1 MRYQLIPH
9 PGDDSLHA
17 LFPQLTF
24 LQQKG
29 SNMAP
34 YFGLTGGWLTFW
46 VTVACATDMTLFGY
60 DQGVFGGVIVT
71 QDFLDTLNLN
81 GKTALVGTVTALY
94 DIGCFL
100 GAIAAVVLGDL
111 LGRKKTIL
119 LGTTIMTVGA
129 IMQIAA
135 FNVPVMIAGRI
146 IAGIGNGLNTS
157 TAPVW
162 QSETSKASWRGKLVV
177 IEMVLNIAGFSL
189 SNWMTYGF
197 SFVGGPISWRFPLAF
212 QLIFIVILF
221 ATVPWLPESPRWL
234 MAKGDVAQARQ
245 ILADIEGRDVN
256 DELVTQDVK
265 DIQFAVTYEREHGV
279 SWGDLL
285 RGRTGDQAGT
295 STIRRLVLGM
305 GTQIMQQLS
314 GINVTSYYL
323 PTVLI
328 SSVGLSNSLARLLA
342 ACNSVSY
349 LFFSLIG
356 IPNVERWGRRNLMM
370 YAAAGQAFCYVFIT
384 VLIRYAEMPGY
395 AHQKEVASA
404 SVAFFFL
411 YYVFFGIG
419 WQGVPWLYP
428 TEINSLSMRTKGAAL
443 GTAANW
449 IFNFMVVEIT
459 PIGIESLGWQFYIIW
474 TVFNAAFVPIVYLFY
489 PETSDRTLEDI
500 DRLFRENGNIFVFT
514 DPNAISAKRP
524 LAYLERE
531 DFDARMDPD
540 GYSLR
545 ETVSRGGGGKGSSHG
560 NQGVMVDHEERSANF
575 GRRWHRRR

>member
-1 MRYQLIPH
+1 
-9 PGDDSLHA
+9 
-17 LFPQLTF
+17 
-24 LQQKG
+24 
-29 SNMAP
+29 MAP
-34 YFGLTGGWLTFW
+34 YFGMTGGWLTFW

-71 QDFLDTLNLN
+71 PDFLDTLGLN
-81 GKTALVGTVTALY
+81 NNTGMVGTVTAVY
-94 DIGCFL
+94 DLGCFA
-100 GAIAAVVLGDL
+100 GAILAVVIGDA
-111 LGRKKTIL
+111 LGRKKSIL
-119 LGTTIMTVGA
+119 LGTAIMTVGA
-129 IMQIAA
+129 FMQIFA
-135 FNVPVMIAGRI
+135 FTVPVMMAGRI
-146 IAGIGNGLNTS
+146 IAGLGNGINTS

-177 IEMVLNIAGFSL
+177 IEMILNIAGFSL

-197 SFVGGPISWRFPLAF
+197 SYVSGPISWRFPLAF
-212 QLIFIVILF
+212 QLIFIIILF

-234 MAKGDVAQARQ
+234 AAKDRIPEARQ
-245 ILADIEGRDVN
+245 ILADVEGLPVSDQRIEN
-256 DELVTQDVK
+256 DMK
-265 DIQFAVTYEREHGV
+265 DICYAVQYERDHGV

-314 GINVTSYYL
+314 GVNVTSYYL

-328 SSVGLSNSLARLLA
+328 SSVGLTNSLARLLA

-349 LFFSLIG
+349 LFFSLIA
-356 IPNVERWGRRNLMM
+356 IPNVEKWGRRNLMM
-370 YAAAGQAFCYVFIT
+370 YAAAGQAFCYLFIT
-384 VLIRYAEMPGY
+384 VLIRYSELPGY
-395 AHQKEVASA
+395 AYQKEVASA

-443 GTAANW
+443 GTASNW

-459 PIGIESLGWQFYIIW
+459 PIGIESLQWRFYIIW
-474 TVFNAAFVPIVYLFY
+474 TVFNAMFVPIVYLFY

-500 DRLFRENGNIFVFT
+500 DRLFRENGSVFVFK
-514 DPNAISAKRP
+514 DKDAIAAKRP
-524 LAYLERE
+524 ERYFE
-531 DFDARMDPD
+531 MEEGWGSGRESGDTDA
-540 GYSLR
+540 LR
-545 ETVSRGGGGKGSSHG
+545 LKKTKDEEFGGNS
-560 NQGVMVDHEERSANF
+560 GVMVDHQEGN
-575 GRRWHRRR
+575 

>member
-1 MRYQLIPH
+1 
-9 PGDDSLHA
+9 
-17 LFPQLTF
+17 
-24 LQQKG
+24 
-29 SNMAP
+29 
-34 YFGLTGGWLTFW
+34 
-46 VTVACATDMTLFGY
+46 
-60 DQGVFGGVIVT
+60 
-71 QDFLDTLNLN
+71 
-81 GKTALVGTVTALY
+81 
-94 DIGCFL
+94 
-100 GAIAAVVLGDL
+100 
-111 LGRKKTIL
+111 
-119 LGTTIMTVGA
+119 
-129 IMQIAA
+129 MQIAA
-135 FNVPVMIAGRI
+135 FNVPAMTAGRI
-146 IAGIGNGLNTS
+146 IAGTGNGLNTS

-162 QSETSKASWRGKLVV
+162 QSETSKASLRGKLVV
-177 IEMVLNIAGFSL
+177 IEMILNIAGFSL
-189 SNWMTYGF
+189 PNWMTYGF

-212 QLIFIVILF
+212 QLIFILILF

-234 MAKGDVAQARQ
+234 MARGDVAQARQ
-245 ILADIEGRDVN
+245 ILPDIEGRDVN
-256 DELVTQDVK
+256 DELATQDVK
-265 DIQFAVTYEREHGV
+265 DIQFAVTHEREHGV

-314 GINVTSYYL
+314 GIKVTSYYL

-328 SSVGLSNSLARLLA
+328 SSVGFSNSLARLLA

-356 IPNVERWGRRNLMM
+356 IPNVERWGRKNLMM

-384 VLIRYAEMPGY
+384 ALIRYAEMPGY

-404 SVAFFFL
+404 SIAFFFL

-449 IFNFMVVEIT
+449 IVSSLRLDSCTTPIFQGKANIIQFNFMVVEIT

-545 ETVSRGGGGKGSSHG
+545 ETASKGRSGKGSSHG
-560 NQGVMVDHEERSANF
+560 NQGVMVDHEETAAF
-575 GRRWHRRR
+575 GRRWH